1 MNGQLELGA
10 TGPVVRVMSYNV
22 RGMRDDYAA
31 LIRVIREAKP
41 HVVFVQESPLLFRW
55 RARAADLARRSG
67 LVYVCGGGYTGGN
80 VILSSVAARVHETRD
95 YLMPLQKGKHQR
107 GAAIARLS
115 VLGREFHAVGTH
127 LSLWDDER
135 EQQAQLL
142 VAEIPDDLPV
152 LLGGDLNEL
161 PGGPV
166 SKILGTRWRDVSASR
181 SEPATYPAVSPYQ
194 RLDYLW
200 ADALVTV
207 RDVQVIDSA
216 DARRAS
222 DHFPLAAEL
231 ELPA

>member
-1 MNGQLELGA
+1 
-10 TGPVVRVMSYNV
+10 MSDNV

-31 LIRVIREAKP
+31 LTRVIREARP
-41 HVVFVQESPLLFRW
+41 HVVFVQESPLMFRW

-67 LVYVCGGGYTGGN
+67 LVYVCGGGYSGGN
-80 VILSSVAARVHETRD
+80 VILSSVAARVHESRD

-115 VLGREFHAVGTH
+115 VLGREFYAVGTH
-127 LSLWDDER
+127 LSLWDEER
-135 EQQAQLL
+135 EEQAHLL
-142 VAEIPDDLPV
+142 ADEVPDDLPV
-152 LLGGDLNEL
+152 LLGGDLNET

-166 SKILGTRWRDVSASR
+166 TKIFGVRWRDASASR
-181 SEPATYPAVSPYQ
+181 SDPPTYSTVWPHQ

-200 ADALVTV
+200 VDPLITV
-207 RDVQVIDSA
+207 RDVRVIDSV

-222 DHFPLAAEL
+222 DHFPLVAEV